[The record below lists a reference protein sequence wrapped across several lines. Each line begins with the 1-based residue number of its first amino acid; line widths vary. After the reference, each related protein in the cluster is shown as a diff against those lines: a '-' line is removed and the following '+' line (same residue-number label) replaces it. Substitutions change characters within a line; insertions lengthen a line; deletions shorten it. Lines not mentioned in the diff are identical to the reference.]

1 MRDRLPDRDGVGA
14 SHVQV
19 TAGPWSTALEFLQAR
34 FPGVSPQEWKQRFA
48 RGLVTRSDGPPLA
61 EDSPVGVGA
70 ELRYYR
76 EIEGE
81 PRIPFEAEV
90 LWRDEHLLV
99 VDKPHFLPVTP
110 AGRFVRE
117 TLLARLR
124 DSLTLQTLVPL
135 HRIDRGTAGLVLFS
149 VNEHSRGTYQA
160 LFPRRDVLKTY
171 EALVPHRAD
180 LSLPLVHRSRLVE
193 GEPFFRTREVQGP
206 PNSETRVELA
216 ERRGELNLLRMFPV
230 TGRKHQLRV
239 HLAALG
245 IPIVGDPMYPELLA
259 QAPDDYALP
268 MKLLARALEFT
279 DPIDGQRR
287 RFESRRSLVG

>member
-1 MRDRLPDRDGVGA
+1 VIDPLPDRDGVGA
-14 SHVQV
+14 SHIQV
-19 TAGPWSTALEFLQAR
+19 SAGPWSTAFGFLRAR
-34 FPGVSPQEWKQRFA
+34 FPNVPPQEWKDRFA
-48 RGLVTRSDGPPLA
+48 RGLVTRSDGFPLA

-76 EIEGE
+76 EIADE

-90 LWRDEHLLV
+90 LWRDEHLLA

-110 AGRFVRE
+110 AGRYVRE

-124 DSLTLQTLVPL
+124 DSLGLQTLVPL

-149 VNEHSRGTYQA
+149 LNEQSRGTYQS
-160 LFPRRDVLKTY
+160 LFPRRDVLKSY
-171 EALVPHRAD
+171 EALVPHRAG

-193 GEPFFRTREVQGP
+193 GEPFFRMRETEGAS
-206 PNSETRVELA
+206 NSETRVELA
-216 ERRGELNLLRMFPV
+216 ERRGDLDLLRLFPV

-245 IPIVGDPMYPELLA
+245 IPIVGDPMYPMLLA
-259 QAPDDYALP
+259 EARDDYDLP

-279 DPIDGQRR
+279 DPIDGKRR
-287 RFESRRSLVG
+287 RFESRRSL